1 MRLLSLLRGNSHS
14 SSFPPG
20 IRASSGLSFSFRLS
34 SHATGQAR
42 MLGPHVRSMTGQ
54 KAGGEAQGVWIFDFG
69 TIGLLGHAGHSK
81 PLKPLR

>member
-1 MRLLSLLRGNSHS
+1 
-14 SSFPPG
+14 
-20 IRASSGLSFSFRLS
+20 
-34 SHATGQAR
+34 